1 MVLSIMAGLLFGL
14 AVAGVNTVIMH
25 RAIKKGTPAALLT
38 AVTVRMALDVL
49 ALVAVYLTRDRLPF
63 VLFQPAIIATAA
75 GLSAGIISLAI
86 LTSRH
91 KGGESTAE
99 KEGE

>member
-25 RAIKKGTPAALLT
+25 RAIQKGTANALLV
-38 AVTVRMALDVL
+38 AVTVRMVLDVL
-49 ALVAVYLTRDRLPF
+49 ALVVVYLTRDRLPF
-63 VLFQPAIIATAA
+63 VLFQPAIIATAV

-91 KGGESTAE
+91 KGGESTSE

>member
-1 MVLSIMAGLLFGL
+1 MVLSILAGFFLGI

-25 RAIKKGTPAALLT
+25 RAIKKGTSAAMLA
-38 AVTVRMALDVL
+38 AVTVRMVLDVL
-49 ALVAVYLTRDRLPF
+49 ALLAVYLLRDRLPF
-63 VLFQPAIIATAA
+63 VLFQPAIVATAV

-91 KGGESTAE
+91 KGGKNAAE

>member
-1 MVLSIMAGLLFGL
+1 MVLSIMAGFFLGI
-14 AVAGVNTVIMH
+14 AVAGINTLIMR
-25 RAIKKGTPAALLT
+25 RAINKGTSVAMLT
-38 AVTVRMALDVL
+38 AVTVRMVLDVL
-49 ALVAVYLTRDRLPF
+49 ALLTVYLLRDRLPF
-63 VLFQPAIIATAA
+63 IQFQPAMIATAV

-91 KGGESTAE
+91 KGGKNAAE